1 MARCVTRKYTTFG
14 KEVAKKLIDLDMNN
28 SDLAKKIGVS
38 PMYISDILQGKRIAT
53 ERKKQIAEIL
63 GLTIAI

>member
-1 MARCVTRKYTTFG
+1 MARCVTRMYTPFG

-28 SDLAKKIGVS
+28 SDLAEKIGVS

>member
-1 MARCVTRKYTTFG
+1 MARCETRKYTPFG

-28 SDLAKKIGVS
+28 SDLAGKIGVS

-53 ERKKQIAEIL
+53 ERKKQIAEVLQIN
-63 GLTIAI
+63 II